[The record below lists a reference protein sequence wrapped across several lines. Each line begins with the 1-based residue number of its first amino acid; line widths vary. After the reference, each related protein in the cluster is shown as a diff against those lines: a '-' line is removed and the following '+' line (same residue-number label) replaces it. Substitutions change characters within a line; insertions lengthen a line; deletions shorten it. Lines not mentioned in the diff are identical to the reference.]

1 MSEWIIEN
9 ISLLAKT
16 YAGGTPSRSR
26 PEYFT
31 GTIPWMSS
39 SEINQPIISD
49 TVEKITEEG
58 LQNSSAKWIPKN
70 SVLVA
75 MYGATAG
82 QVSTNLIV
90 ATSNQAVLAVVPFK
104 EKIEGKFLYYQL
116 LQNKDSILY
125 LAQGSGQ
132 PNLSK
137 DLIDNF
143 SVKIPISLHEQRKIA
158 HILSTAD
165 VVIERTQT
173 AIAKYKAIKQ
183 GMLQDLFTRGIDITT
198 NQLRPRY
205 EDAPELYK
213 ESKLGWIPREWEA
226 ERLSD
231 LCSEK
236 PTYGINAAAVDFTHQ
251 LPTYLRIT
259 DIDEDGNFSKTGRK
273 CVDSPLSGN
282 YMLQKGDLVFAR
294 TGATVGKTYL
304 YNEADGVL
312 VFAGFLIM
320 VSPDENLLDS
330 NYLKFLTKT
339 PYYLNW
345 VGLMSQ
351 RSGQPGIN
359 GNEYG
364 NFHVPKPNL
373 MEQKM
378 ISEKLLLIQ
387 TKLQTE
393 QTYLQKL
400 QQIKQGLMQD
410 LLSGRKRVKVA
421 EKLVTQNGN

>member
-90 ATSNQAVLAVVPFK
+90 ATSNQAVLAIVPFK

-259 DIDEDGNFSKTGRK
+259 DINEDGNFSKTGRK

-282 YMLQKGDLVFAR
+282 YILQKGDLVFAR

-330 NYLKFLTKT
+330 NYLKFLTET
-339 PYYLNW
+339 SYYLNW

-378 ISEKLLLIQ
+378 ISGKLLSIQ

-393 QTYLQKL
+393 QSYLQKL
-400 QQIKQGLMQD
+400 HQIKQGLMQD

-421 EKLVTQNGN
+421 EELVAQNGN